1 VRGSATLRVSAYF
14 GTTALLLALVLPGP
28 AQEQPKES
36 AAPSP
41 SSGVRVSPTQ
51 QGDSVRFYLPDSWVA
66 RFWKGEPSVKP
77 YVAQLPPH
85 KLDTE
90 EQFAPCLPP
99 PRIATG
105 YLDANNVVHEKL
117 AACVNFCDSR
127 PQGKLFYNHLW
138 GRLTRVDKVNV
149 FVKEDGMLDVK
160 IGLKELGGSEI
171 RSRHLSVKGP
181 REPLPE
187 GEAGAC
193 TAE

>member
-1 VRGSATLRVSAYF
+1 LQVSAYF
-14 GTTALLLALVLPGP
+14 GTIALLLALGPGP
-28 AQEQPKES
+28 AKEPKRLVG
-36 AAPSP
+36 PSP
-41 SSGVRVSPTQ
+41 SSGIRVSPTQ
-51 QGDSVRFYLPDSWVA
+51 QGDSVRFYLSDSWVA

-99 PRIATG
+99 QRIATG
-105 YLDANNVVHEKL
+105 YVDANNVAHEKL
-117 AACVNFCDSR
+117 VACVNFCDSR
-127 PQGKLFYNHLW
+127 VQGKLFYNHLW
-138 GRLTRVDKVNV
+138 GRLTRVDSVNV

-160 IGLKELGGSEI
+160 IELKEVGGSQI
-171 RSRHLSVKGP
+171 RSRHLSVNGP
-181 REPLPE
+181 RESLPA

>member
-1 VRGSATLRVSAYF
+1 MRPRATLQVSAYF
-14 GTTALLLALVLPGP
+14 GTIALLLALVLPGP
-28 AQEQPKES
+28 AQEQPKKS
-36 AAPSP
+36 ATPSAT
-41 SSGVRVSPTQ
+41 GGTRLAPTQ
-51 QGDSVRFYLPDSWVA
+51 QGDNVRFYLPDSWVA

-90 EQFAPCLPP
+90 DQFAPCLPP
-99 PRIATG
+99 QRIATG
-105 YLDANNVVHEKL
+105 YVDANNVVHEKL
-117 AACVNFCDSR
+117 TACVNFCDSR

-149 FVKEDGMLDVK
+149 LVKEDGMLDVK

-171 RSRHLSVKGP
+171 RSRHLNVKGP
-181 REPLPE
+181 RESLPV
-187 GEAGAC
+187 GEADAC

>member
-1 VRGSATLRVSAYF
+1 MRGSSTLHVSMCF
-14 GTTALLLALVLPGP
+14 GTIGLLLALVLPGP
-28 AQEQPKES
+28 AQEQPKKS

-41 SSGVRVSPTQ
+41 SSGIPVSPTQ

-66 RFWKGEPSVKP
+66 KFWIGEPSVKP
-77 YVAQLPPH
+77 YVTQLPPH
-85 KLDTE
+85 KVDTE

-99 PRIATG
+99 QRIATG
-105 YLDANNVVHEKL
+105 YVDANNVVHEKL

-138 GRLTRVDKVNV
+138 GRLTRVDKVSV

-160 IGLKELGGSEI
+160 IGLKELGGTEI
-171 RSRHLSVKGP
+171 RSRHFSVKGP
-181 REPLPE
+181 RESLPA

-193 TAE
+193 TEE